1 MSKFVT
7 AKLVSLAEDTGTCL
21 ITSRTS
27 KKSLLSGL
35 SDHHDDEDT
44 DDLRA
49 WFRLASAAMRRVA
62 CWR

>member
-21 ITSRTS
+21 ITSRSS
-27 KKSLLSGL
+27 KKSLMSGF
-35 SDHHDDEDT
+35 SDHHEDEDP

-49 WFRLASAAMRRVA
+49 WFRFEIASYFIYFPR
-62 CWR
+62 